1 MPEADP
7 WSAAQVGS
15 VVTVVPAGL
24 WLAALLFAGIA
35 IWRSP
40 EPVSFRLIAD
50 RLLRYLFLLP
60 LGVQG
65 IWAFLGHVFLPEE
78 AASAIGWAPSPFQYE
93 VGVANLGLGLASFYA
108 AFKGF
113 EARAATAIAASCF
126 LAGAGFG
133 HLLDIMAGDNLAPG
147 NAGPILITDFLTPIA
162 ILVLLILSPR
172 QPELKAAVKS
182 QAAEPSLA
190 GRIEEAM
197 KEAEKEVEKEA
208 ETEASEEE
216 PPTRLEDELEHA
228 RKAMREALNSG
239 PKQEVLPPDEPPA
252 RPGKGSRSRRKGA
265 ADISDG

>member
-7 WSAAQVGS
+7 WSAAQVGY
-15 VVTVVPAGL
+15 VVTAVPAGL
-24 WLAALLFAGIA
+24 WIAALIFAGIA
-35 IWRSP
+35 VWRSP
-40 EPVSFRLIAD
+40 EPISFRLIAD

-113 EARAATAIAASCF
+113 EARATTAIAASCF

-133 HLLDIMAGDNLAPG
+133 HVMDIMAGDNLAPG

-172 QPELKAAVKS
+172 QPELKAARPY
-182 QAAEPSLA
+182 AEPSLA

-197 KEAEKEVEKEA
+197 KEAEKEAEKDA
-208 ETEASEEE
+208 EKEASEEE

-228 RKAMREALNSG
+228 RKAMRAALNSG

-252 RPGKGSRSRRKGA
+252 SPGKGTRSRRKGA
-265 ADISDG
+265 ANVSDS